1 MNIIQLTQAELQEN
15 LPFSLNLVEKGHT
28 LKVTTNKGIVC
39 IISPVASV
47 AQDPQEPELN
57 IPKICSLEVAR
68 TFLDKNNAWLV
79 GQLRHIFLQ
88 STMQNKYVDC

>member
-28 LKVTTNKGIVC
+28 LKVTTDNGIVC

-57 IPKICSLEVAR
+57 IPKPEEFVPDPVGTRQFVDQSLQEMTQDFR
-68 TFLDKNNAWLV
+68 
-79 GQLRHIFLQ
+79 
-88 STMQNKYVDC
+88 

>member
-1 MNIIQLTQAELQEN
+1 MNIIQLTQGELEDN

-47 AQDPQEPELN
+47 APLPPDMFKLPVSLRPILTQAFSDVFQYQPKYDPRLTLL
-57 IPKICSLEVAR
+57 S
-68 TFLDKNNAWLV
+68 NA
-79 GQLRHIFLQ
+79 
-88 STMQNKYVDC
+88 

>member
-1 MNIIQLTQAELQEN
+1 MNIIDLTQAELQEN

-39 IISPVASV
+39 IFSPVASV

-57 IPKICSLEVAR
+57 IPNPDEFVPDPVGTRAFVDGSLR
-68 TFLDKNNAWLV
+68 DMTQGF
-79 GQLRHIFLQ
+79 
-88 STMQNKYVDC
+88 

>member
-1 MNIIQLTQAELQEN
+1 MNIIELTQGELQDN

-28 LKVTTNKGIVC
+28 LKVTTDKGIVC

-57 IPKICSLEVAR
+57 IPNPDEFVP
-68 TFLDKNNAWLV
+68 DPV
-79 GQLRHIFLQ
+79 GTRAFVDGALRDMTQGF
-88 STMQNKYVDC
+88 